1 MRLCPLFSLRWF
13 KSLLESCDAA
23 YNKQLE
29 GSYCSVA
36 PAASDSTR
44 HTEGQGDLVS
54 HSYRRG
60 DWRSEEVDKDAS
72 YNRRGQ
78 TTSSNKT
85 SDMVQCMMTHSRFIN
100 VSITHCNAQ
109 LLHRC
114 LYHSPQCTATT
125 APAILFTAFSVP
137 VMYLRFLLCFLGA
150 YDARHE
156 APYTY
161 IKEKETISYKR
172 Q

>member
-1 MRLCPLFSLRWF
+1 MIIQSYELLTEGSCLRLCPLFSLRWF

-44 HTEGQGDLVS
+44 HTGGQNDLVP

-60 DWRSEEVDKDAS
+60 DWRSEVVDKDAS

-78 TTSSNKT
+78 TSSSNKT
-85 SDMVQCMMTHSRFIN
+85 SDMVQCMMTRSRYIHVF
-100 VSITHCNAQ
+100 ITHCNVQ
-109 LLHRC
+109 LLQH
-114 LYHSPQCTATT
+114 LLP
-125 APAILFTAFSVP
+125 
-137 VMYLRFLLCFLGA
+137 YLQLLVYL
-150 YDARHE
+150 
-156 APYTY
+156 
-161 IKEKETISYKR
+161 SY
-172 Q
+172 QV

>member
-1 MRLCPLFSLRWF
+1 LRLCPLFSLRWF

-44 HTEGQGDLVS
+44 HTGGQNDPVP

-78 TTSSNKT
+78 TSSSNKT
-85 SDMVQCMMTHSRFIN
+85 SDMVQCMITHSRHVHIF
-100 VSITHCNAQ
+100 ITHCHAQ
-109 LLHRC
+109 LLHLC
-114 LYHSPQCTATT
+114 LYTCYSSVSV
-125 APAILFTAFSVP
+125 ILNEQVK
-137 VMYLRFLLCFLGA
+137 FLFLCFAGT
-150 YDARHE
+150 YDARYE
-156 APYTY
+156 ASRTY
-161 IKEKETISYKR
+161 IKKEKSISNKR
-172 Q
+172 QRP